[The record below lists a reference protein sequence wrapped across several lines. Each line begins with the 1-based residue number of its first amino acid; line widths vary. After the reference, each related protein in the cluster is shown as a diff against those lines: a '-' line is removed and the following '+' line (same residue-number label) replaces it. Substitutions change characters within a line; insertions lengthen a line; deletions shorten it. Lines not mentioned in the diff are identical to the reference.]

1 MRLLLSETALRRFGD
16 RVREVAPDLE
26 LVHEGPADLAWATT
40 DLFDEEPDKARAFFV
55 AVLKSPELRWLQSP
69 AAGLDA
75 PFWPTILER
84 GTRLTSSH
92 VQAVSIAEF
101 VLGNVLAHYQ
111 RPDRWRAAQAERRW
125 ERPERFREL
134 HRSRWLVIGMGAIG
148 EAVAERA
155 RGFGA
160 EVIGA
165 RRSRRDGTVT
175 LDQVPSVLPEAD
187 VVVLA
192 MPATAEARGFVDASF
207 LAAMKEGS
215 VLVNVA
221 RGSVVDEP
229 ALLAALDRGVPELA
243 VLDVF
248 ETEPLPDDSPFWSHP
263 RVWVTPHASSS
274 GWGSVERGA
283 ELFLDNLRRWMAGEP
298 LLEEVT
304 MDDVLEQQ
312 A

>member
-1 MRLLLSETALRRFGD
+1 MRLLLSETAARRFGD
-16 RVREVAPDLE
+16 RIRAVAPEVE
-26 LVHEGPADLAWATT
+26 LVHEGPADIAWATT
-40 DLFDEEPDKARAFFV
+40 DLFDEGTARDFFV
-55 AVLKSPELRWLQSP
+55 AVLKSEHLQWMQSP

-75 PFWPTILER
+75 PFWPSILER

-92 VQAVSIAEF
+92 VQAISIAEF
-101 VLGNVLAHYQ
+101 VLGSVLAHYQ
-111 RPDRWRAAQAERRW
+111 RPERFREAQARRAW
-125 ERPERFREL
+125 DRPERFREL
-134 HRSRWLVIGMGAIG
+134 YGSRWLVIGMGAIG
-148 EAVAERA
+148 TAVAERA

-160 EVIGA
+160 DVVGA
-165 RRSRRDGTVT
+165 RRSPRGDGEIG
-175 LDQVPSVLPEAD
+175 LGDLPGVLPDAD

-192 MPATAEARGFVDASF
+192 MPATAEARGMVDAAF
-207 LAAMKEGS
+207 LARMKEGS

-263 RVWVTPHASSS
+263 RVWVTPHASAS
-274 GWGSVERGA
+274 GWGSVDRGG

-298 LLEEVT
+298 LREEVT
-304 MDDVLEQQ
+304 MADVMDQQ

>member
-1 MRLLLSETALRRFGD
+1 MRVLLSETAARRFGD
-16 RVREVAPDLE
+16 RIRAVVADAE
-26 LVHEGPADLAWATT
+26 LVHDGDADIAWATA
-40 DLFDEEPDKARAFFV
+40 DLFDEGTARDFFV
-55 AVLKSPELRWLQSP
+55 AVLKAERLRWLQSP

-75 PFWPTILER
+75 PIWPPLLDR
-84 GTRLTSSH
+84 GVRLTTSH

-101 VLGNVLAHYQ
+101 VLGQVLAHYQ
-111 RPDRWRAAQAERRW
+111 RPERWRDAQARQVW
-125 ERPERFREL
+125 ERPERFREV

-148 EAVAERA
+148 TAVAERA
-155 RGFGA
+155 SAFGA
-160 EVIGA
+160 EVVGA
-165 RRSRRDGTVT
+165 RRSASSGTIT
-175 LDQVPSVLPEAD
+175 LAEVPDALPDAD

-192 MPATAEARGFVDASF
+192 MPATAEARRFADGAF
-207 LAAMKEGS
+207 LGRMKERS

-243 VLDVF
+243 ILDVF
-248 ETEPLPDDSPFWSHP
+248 ESEPLPEDSPFWSHP
-263 RVWVTPHASSS
+263 RVWVTPHASAS

-283 ELFLDNLRRWMAGEP
+283 ELFLDNLRRWNAREP

-312 A
+312 P